1 MLMKAAG
8 KDCTALFSI
17 LLLFIIFALLL
28 KISCCLLRTH
38 IGTQFYHASWC
49 GYQRHGLHTAMCVHM
64 ISTTLLQPY
73 LHLFVIDLLM
83 IVIINNLII
92 VIVDCVAV
100 YNS

>member
-49 GYQRHGLHTAMCVHM
+49 GTKGMAYTQQCVF
-64 ISTTLLQPY
+64 T
-73 LHLFVIDLLM
+73 
-83 IVIINNLII
+83 
-92 VIVDCVAV
+92 
-100 YNS
+100 